1 MAAGDGQHGGR
12 PGQAPAGPGH
22 GRHGAAAHGH
32 GQQGADWIDVHAH
45 LVPPAF
51 DRAWHAAPP
60 AHRDGMPALPKW
72 SLDTALADMDRTG
85 VRAAAVSVPSPG
97 VNFGDPR
104 GAADLARRINDE
116 SAGIVAGSG
125 GRLGLLACLPLTD
138 PDAAPAEIA
147 ATADRP
153 EVHGYVLFTNNGGRY
168 PGDPAFRPVLAELD
182 RRNATVLLHPTSAPT
197 VEVPGVRRPPSA
209 LLEFPFDTTRAVI
222 DLVLSGALTEFP
234 GIRWIVPH
242 AGATLGVLAD
252 RVDALAAAMLPG
264 SRIDVLGALRSLYYD
279 LSGPALPRQ
288 LDALL
293 RIADPLRLLYGT
305 DLPFFPRDL
314 VYRWR
319 DELARTEVLDER
331 QRRAAARETAAF
343 LFPGLAA
350 V

>member
-1 MAAGDGQHGGR
+1 MAASGVPGGGR
-12 PGQAPAGPGH
+12 AAEAPAGPGH
-22 GRHGAAAHGH
+22 GQHGAG
-32 GQQGADWIDVHAH
+32 WIDVHAH
-45 LVPPAF
+45 LVPPSF

-60 AHRDGMPALPKW
+60 SRRDGMPGLPKW

-104 GAADLARRINDE
+104 GAADLARRINSE
-116 SAGIVAGSG
+116 GAGIVAGSG

-138 PDAAPAEIA
+138 ADTALAEIA
-147 ATADRP
+147 ATADLP
-153 EVHGYVLFTNNGGRY
+153 EVHGYVLFTNHDGRY
-168 PGDPAFRPVLAELD
+168 PGDPAFRPVLAELA
-182 RRNATVLLHPTSAPT
+182 RRNATVLLHPTSAPA

-222 DLVLSGALTEFP
+222 DLVLSGSLAEFP

-264 SRIDVLGALRSLYYD
+264 RRTDVPGALRSLYYD
-279 LSGPALPRQ
+279 LSGPVLPRQ
-288 LDALL
+288 LETLL

-305 DLPFFPRDL
+305 DLPFFPQDL
-314 VYRWR
+314 VYRWH
-319 DELARTEVLDER
+319 DELARTELLDER
-331 QRRAAARETAAF
+331 QRRAAARETAAS
-343 LFPGLAA
+343 LFPRLGAA
-350 V
+350 